1 VRAIVTGGAGFIG
14 SHLADALV
22 ARGDDVAV
30 VDNLARGKR
39 EHVPEGAQL
48 YELDIRDDLAPAL
61 ADFRPDVCFHLAAQ
75 ADVRVSVARP
85 AEDAGINVLGS
96 INVLEAAHNHGAKV
110 VFSSTGGAIYG
121 ECEEPASED
130 STLEPLSPY
139 GAAKLAAEV
148 YIGTWNRLHGTS
160 HAVLRY
166 ANVFGP
172 RQEAELEG
180 GVIAIFFARMRRG
193 EPTTIYGD
201 GHQTRDFVHVS
212 DIVAATLAAVDA
224 SGVFNIGSGAETTIL
239 ELHEL
244 CARVAGI
251 ESEPQFEPERLG
263 EIRRSVLDAS
273 RAERELGWTPSLTL
287 EEGLRRT
294 WEAH

>member
-1 VRAIVTGGAGFIG
+1 MVTGGAGFIG

-30 VDNLARGKR
+30 VDDLSRGKR
-39 EHVPEGAQL
+39 EHVPAEAQF
-48 YELDIRDDLAPAL
+48 YKLDIQNDIAPTFGE
-61 ADFRPDVCFHLAAQ
+61 FRPDVCFHLAAQ

-85 AEDAGINVLGS
+85 AQDAGVNVIGS
-96 INVLEAAHNHGAKV
+96 INVLDAAREHDAKV

-121 ECEEPASED
+121 ECDGPAAED
-130 STLEPLSPY
+130 SALEPLSPY

-148 YIGTWNRLHGTS
+148 YIGTWNRLHGAS
-160 HAVLRY
+160 HAIVRY

-172 RQEAELEG
+172 RQDAELEG
-180 GVIAIFFARMRRG
+180 GVIAIFFDRMASG
-193 EPTTIYGD
+193 EPTKIYGD
-201 GHQTRDFVHVS
+201 GRQTRDFVHVS

-224 SGVFNIGSGAETTIL
+224 QGVFNIGGGEETTIL
-239 ELHEL
+239 DLHEL

-251 ESEPQFEPERLG
+251 DSEPQFAPERIG

-273 RAERELGWTPSLTL
+273 RAERELGWTPRLTL
-287 EEGLRRT
+287 EEGLRQT
-294 WEAH
+294 WEARG